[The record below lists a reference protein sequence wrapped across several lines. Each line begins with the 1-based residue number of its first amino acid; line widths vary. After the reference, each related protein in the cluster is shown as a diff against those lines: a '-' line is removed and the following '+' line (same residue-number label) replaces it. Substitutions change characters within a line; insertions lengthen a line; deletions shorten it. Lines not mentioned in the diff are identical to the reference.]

1 MPTSGS
7 AREKLRWIFEMYD
20 EDRSGG
26 DVERWRQGET
36 NRDFVKVRSEC
47 RRC

>member
-26 DVERWRQGET
+26 EMET
-36 NRDFVKVRSEC
+36 GGN
-47 RRC
+47 